1 MFFEVFS
8 AFGTSGLTTGITS
21 SLNVGSK
28 IVLSVLM
35 FIGQFGVSSSVLI
48 WTS

>member
-1 MFFEVFS
+1 MLHIYFLRVFS

-28 IVLSVLM
+28 IVYKCINVHWT
-35 FIGQFGVSSSVLI
+35 I
-48 WTS
+48 WGKQ